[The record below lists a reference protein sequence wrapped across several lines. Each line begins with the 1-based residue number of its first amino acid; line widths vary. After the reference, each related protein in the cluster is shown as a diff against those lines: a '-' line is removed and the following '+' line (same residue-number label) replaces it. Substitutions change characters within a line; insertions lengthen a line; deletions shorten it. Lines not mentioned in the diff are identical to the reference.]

1 LTILFVRWNLLVRS
15 GLWSSRASSHSE
27 REPGLTK
34 MQSAPMQSIP
44 NASDIL
50 QAVIDATP
58 DAIFVKD
65 LEGKYVLVN
74 EAAARF
80 VALPPNEVI
89 GKNDFELYP
98 EETARRF
105 VHDDK
110 VVLAAGKPMS
120 FEGVATSSVGTQAYL
135 VSKGVYRDQHGQI
148 LGIYGISHDI
158 TELRDAQDSL
168 ELTRQALFRSQ
179 KMEAV
184 GQLTGGIAH
193 DFNNILMVILGN
205 LELLR
210 MRLPQVDDATTE
222 LIDETLRATRHGQD
236 LTGDL
241 LAFSRRRQLNPQP
254 VAINA
259 LVENIVRLLTR
270 TLGASVK
277 ITTTASRDAGVAMVD
292 PGALEAAIVNVALNA
307 RDAMPEGGTLTIR
320 TSRTEITQPPRTEDD
335 LAIGRYAMLAIQDTG
350 TGMAPDVVQRVFEP
364 FFSTKTGGAGSGL
377 GLSMVYGFAKQSG
390 GAVTIASEVGRG
402 STVIIYLPLT
412 KSKPVAVAEPDFP
425 ISPPVIAHTIL
436 VVEDE
441 AAVRST
447 VRRQLEALG
456 HKVLVAET
464 AAAALPML
472 SGQEAPDVLLTDVVL
487 GAGMNGIDLA
497 EAARKM
503 KPDFPV
509 IFMSGFSA
517 VSEAQQRIQEI
528 GATLLTKPAT
538 LSQLERALN
547 SVMSG
552 SP

>member
-1 LTILFVRWNLLVRS
+1 
-15 GLWSSRASSHSE
+15 
-27 REPGLTK
+27 
-34 MQSAPMQSIP
+34 MQSIP

-50 QAVIDATP
+50 QAVIDATL

-74 EAAARF
+74 AAAARF
-80 VALPPNEVI
+80 VGLPPAEVI

-105 VHDDK
+105 VEDDK
-110 VVLAAGKPMS
+110 VALAAGQPMS

-135 VSKGVYRDQHGQI
+135 VSKGVYRDKSGKI

-158 TELRDAQDSL
+158 TELRAAQDSL

-210 MRLPQVDDATTE
+210 MQLPQADDATAE

-270 TLGASVK
+270 TLGASVT
-277 ITTTASRDAGVAMVD
+277 ITTAASRDAGVAMVD

-335 LAIGRYAMLAIQDTG
+335 LPIGRYAMLAIQDTG
-350 TGMAPDVVQRVFEP
+350 TGMAPEVVQRVFEP
-364 FFSTKTGGAGSGL
+364 FFTTKGGTGSGL

-390 GAVTIASEVGRG
+390 GAVTIASQPGRG

-412 KSKPVAVAEPDFP
+412 KNKPVESSAPDVP
-425 ISPPVIAHTIL
+425 IAPPIVAHTIL

-447 VRRQLEALG
+447 VRRQLETLG
-456 HKVLVAET
+456 HKVLVADT

-472 SGQEAPDVLLTDVVL
+472 DGEEAPDVLLTDVVL

-497 EAARKM
+497 EMARRA
-503 KPDFPV
+503 KPDIPV
-509 IFMSGFSA
+509 IFMSGFTA
-517 VSEAQQRIQEI
+517 VAEAQQRIHQL
-528 GATLLTKPAT
+528 GAPLLTKPST

-552 SP
+552 SSRDTSTS

>member
-1 LTILFVRWNLLVRS
+1 MPHI
-15 GLWSSRASSHSE
+15 
-27 REPGLTK
+27 
-34 MQSAPMQSIP
+34 Q

-50 QAVIDATP
+50 LAVIDATP

-65 LEGKYVLVN
+65 LEGRYVLVN

-80 VALPPNEVI
+80 VGRTPEQVV
-89 GKNDFELYP
+89 GRHDYELYP
-98 EETARRF
+98 EETAKRF
-105 VHDDK
+105 VQDDK
-110 VVLAAGKPMS
+110 AVLDSGTSMS
-120 FEGVATSSVGTQAYL
+120 FEGVATSQSGTQAYL
-135 VSKGVYRDQHGQI
+135 VTKGVYRDKQGKI

-158 TELRDAQDSL
+158 TELRAAQDSL
-168 ELTRQALFRSQ
+168 EQTRQALFRSQ

-259 LVENIVRLLTR
+259 LVENIVRLLAR

-277 ITTTASRDAGVAMVD
+277 ITTAASRDAGVAMVD
-292 PGALEAAIVNVALNA
+292 PAALEAAILNISLNA

-320 TSRTEITQPPRTEDD
+320 TSKAEITQAPRTEDD
-335 LAIGRYAMLAIQDTG
+335 LPIGQYAMLAIQDTG
-350 TGMAPDVVQRVFEP
+350 TGMTPDVVQRVFEP
-364 FFSTKTGGAGSGL
+364 FFTTKTGGTGSGL

-390 GAVTIASEVGRG
+390 GVVTIASEVGRG
-402 STVIIYLPLT
+402 TTVILYLPLT
-412 KSKPVAVAEPDFP
+412 KNKPVAVAA
-425 ISPPVIAHTIL
+425 PVLPVNPTVKVLTIL

-441 AAVRST
+441 ASVRST

-456 HKVLVAET
+456 HKVLVADS
-464 AAAALPML
+464 AATALPML
-472 SGQEAPDVLLTDVVL
+472 TGENAPDVLLTDVVL
-487 GAGMNGIDLA
+487 GTGMNGIDLA
-497 EAARKM
+497 EAARESRTEL
-503 KPDFPV
+503 PV
-509 IFMSGFSA
+509 IFMSGFTA
-517 VSEAQQRIQEI
+517 VPEAQKRISES
-528 GATLLTKPAT
+528 GAPLLIKPST
-538 LSQLERALN
+538 LSQLERALGA
-547 SVMSG
+547 VTSG
-552 SP
+552 SPQDISRS